1 MKHQTDRKH
10 GSLIQQRQFAL
21 EIHKPIRHKFPR
33 RKVMVSGI
41 DSIWASDLVEMPPER
56 GFKYI
61 LTIVDVFSK
70 FAWAIPL
77 KSKTGIEMTETFEK
91 ILQESDRVPKKIWSD
106 KGKEYYNKIFLK
118 FLKDRG
124 IELYSVESEIKCS
137 VAERFNRTLKE
148 MMYRKFTELESN
160 SDSGRSPKWVKL
172 LPELVHEYNHRV
184 HSTIK
189 MTPIEGSK
197 KKNEEQIQRDVFS
210 ISPSVKKPK
219 YKIGDFVR
227 IYKYKNLF
235 EKGYI
240 GRWTKEVFEISKI
253 LPTNPV
259 SYITMDEDD
268 EEIKGG
274 FYEQELLKSEFGFE
288 KN

>member
-1 MKHQTDRKH
+1 MADRKQLAKELH
-10 GSLIQQRQFAL
+10 S
-21 EIHKPIRHKFPR
+21 PIRHKFPR
-33 RKVMVSGI
+33 RRVIVSHI
-41 DSIWASDLVEMPPER
+41 DHVWASDLVEMPAER
-56 GFKYI
+56 GYKFI

-91 ILQESDRVPKKIWSD
+91 ILKESGRVPKKIWSD

-148 MMYRKFTELESN
+148 MMYRKFTELES
-160 SDSGRSPKWVKL
+160 RKWVKL
-172 LPELVHEYNHRV
+172 LPELVDEYNHRV

-197 KKNEEQIQRDVFS
+197 KESEEQIQREVFS
-210 ISPSVKKPK
+210 ISPSVRKPR
-219 YKIGDFVR
+219 YKVGDFVR
-227 IYKYKNLF
+227 IY
-235 EKGYI
+235 
-240 GRWTKEVFEISKI
+240 ISIKI
-253 LPTNPV
+253 CLRKD
-259 SYITMDEDD
+259 I
-268 EEIKGG
+268 
-274 FYEQELLKSEFGFE
+274 
-288 KN
+288 

>member
-1 MKHQTDRKH
+1 MTDRK
-10 GSLIQQRQFAL
+10 QFAL

-41 DSIWASDLVEMPPER
+41 DSIWASDLVEMNPER
-56 GFKYI
+56 GYKYI

-70 FAWAIPL
+70 FGWAIPL
-77 KSKTGIEMTETFEK
+77 KSKTGIEMAEAFEK
-91 ILQESDRVPKKIWSD
+91 ILKESDRVPKKIWSD

-118 FLKDRG
+118 FLKDHNV
-124 IELYSVESEIKCS
+124 ELYSVESEIKCS

-148 MMYRKFTELESN
+148 MMYRKFTELEST
-160 SDSGRSPKWVKL
+160 KWVKL
-172 LPELVHEYNHRV
+172 LPELVDEYNHRV
-184 HSTIK
+184 HHTIK

-197 KKNEEQIQRDVFS
+197 KESEEQIQRDVFS
-210 ISPSVKKPK
+210 ISPSVKKPR
-219 YKIGDFVR
+219 YKVGDFVR

-240 GRWTKEVFEISKI
+240 GRWTKEVFQISKI
-253 LPTNPV
+253 LNTIPV
-259 SYITMDEDD
+259 TYLIKDKDN

-274 FYEQELLKSEFGFE
+274 FYEQELLKSEFSF
-288 KN
+288 

>member
-1 MKHQTDRKH
+1 MGDRKQ
-10 GSLIQQRQFAL
+10 LAL
-21 EIHKPIRHKFPR
+21 EIHKPIKHKFPR

-41 DSIWASDLVEMPPER
+41 DHVWASDLVEMPAER
-56 GFKYI
+56 GYKFI

-77 KSKTGIEMTETFEK
+77 KTKTGIEMTETFEK
-91 ILQESDRVPKKIWSD
+91 ILKESGRIPKKIWSD

-197 KKNEEQIQRDVFS
+197 KKNEEQIRTHFTGDS
-210 ISPSVKKPK
+210 KPVKKPR
-219 YKIGDFVR
+219 YKVGDFVR

-240 GRWTKEVFEISKI
+240 GRWTKEVFQISKI
-253 LPTNPV
+253 LNTNPV
-259 SYITMDEDD
+259 TYLIKDKDD

-274 FYEQELLKSEFGFE
+274 FYEQELLKSEFDFE

>member
-1 MKHQTDRKH
+1 MGDRKH
-10 GSLIQQRQFAL
+10 HSERSQLAL

-41 DSIWASDLVEMPPER
+41 DHVWASDLVEMSPER

-70 FAWAIPL
+70 FGWAIPL

-91 ILQESDRVPKKIWSD
+91 ILKESGRVPKKIWSD

-118 FLKDRG
+118 FLKDHS

-172 LPELVHEYNHRV
+172 LPELVNEYNHRV

-189 MTPIEGSK
+189 MTPIDGSK
-197 KKNEEQIQRDVFS
+197 KESEEQIRRDVFS
-210 ISPSVKKPK
+210 ITGTSKPPK

-240 GRWTKEVFEISKI
+240 GRWTKEVFQISEV
-253 LPTNPV
+253 LRTNPV
-259 SYITMDEDD
+259 TYNIMDEDG
-268 EEIKGG
+268 EVIKGG
-274 FYEQELLKSEFGFE
+274 FYEQELLKSEFDFE

>member
-1 MKHQTDRKH
+1 MTDRKQ
-10 GSLIQQRQFAL
+10 LAL

-41 DSIWASDLVEMPPER
+41 DSIWASDLVEMNPER

-70 FAWAIPL
+70 FAWAVPL
-77 KSKTGIEMTETFEK
+77 KTKTGIEMTETFQK
-91 ILQESDRVPKKIWSD
+91 ILKESGRVPKKIWSD

-118 FLKDRG
+118 FLKDHS

-160 SDSGRSPKWVKL
+160 KWVKL
-172 LPELVHEYNHRV
+172 VPDLIYEYNNRV
-184 HSTIK
+184 HHTIK

-197 KKNEEQIQRDVFS
+197 KKNEEKIQRDVFS
-210 ISPSVKKPK
+210 ISPSVKKPR
-219 YKIGDFVR
+219 YKVGDFVR

-253 LPTNPV
+253 LNTNPV
-259 SYITMDEDD
+259 TYLIKDKDD

-274 FYEQELLKSEFGFE
+274 F
-288 KN
+288 

>member
-1 MKHQTDRKH
+1 MDRKH
-10 GSLIQQRQFAL
+10 GSLIQQRQLAL

-41 DSIWASDLVEMPPER
+41 DSIWASDLVEMNPER

-70 FAWAIPL
+70 FGWAIPL
-77 KSKTGIEMTETFEK
+77 KTKTGIEMTETFQK
-91 ILQESDRVPKKIWSD
+91 ILKESGRVPKKIWSD

-118 FLKDRG
+118 FLKDHG
-124 IELYSVESEIKCS
+124 VELYSVESEIKCS
-137 VAERFNRTLKE
+137 VAERFNGTLKE
-148 MMYRKFTELESN
+148 MMYRKFTELEST
-160 SDSGRSPKWVKL
+160 KWVKL
-172 LPELVHEYNHRV
+172 LPELVDEYNHRV
-184 HSTIK
+184 HHTIK

-197 KKNEEQIQRDVFS
+197 KKNEEQIRREVFS
-210 ISPSVKKPK
+210 ILPSVKKPR
-219 YKIGDFVR
+219 YKVGDFVR

-240 GRWTKEVFEISKI
+240 GRWTKEVFQISKI
-253 LPTNPV
+253 LNTNPV
-259 SYITMDEDD
+259 TYLIKDKDD

-274 FYEQELLKSEFGFE
+274 FYEQELLKSEFDFKE
-288 KN
+288 